1 MDKLDILTKT
11 KTFTYLL
18 PCLGL
23 ITNRFKNQIVN
34 AFIGDDEYPNLDN
47 HLFVLYEFSGNVEF
61 LDFEEELEEFPIYE
75 CTYDP
80 LSKYVMKVFK
90 IPEDSKEDFQHFKKS
105 KYSHLSK
112 ILKTKIMAQYLEVLE
127 ETKTIFDEAIVA
139 AGLDKY
145 IDIKILAN
153 NDLKEI
159 GKASK
164 ANDIVKYMNSIDV
177 IIVLNEDIFDQLE
190 EHQRLMKA
198 EEILAGI
205 VFDPETSKLTIK
217 KGDVQTYSGFLRK
230 YGYDTFE
237 VMEESIKTF
246 FNVKNNKGEESSEVK
261 TVDA

>member
-47 HLFVLYEFSGNVEF
+47 HLFVLYEFSGSVEF

-90 IPEDSKEDFQHFKKS
+90 IPEDSKEDFQYFKKS

-112 ILKTKIMAQYLEVLE
+112 ILKTKIMAFHCIPPEHPILDILYKREAAFKRLEAELNKYPGVSEIKVDRNLE
-127 ETKTIFDEAIVA
+127 ASGLLDMTREVYSSRYKT
-139 AGLDKY
+139 
-145 IDIKILAN
+145 N
-153 NDLKEI
+153 
-159 GKASK
+159 
-164 ANDIVKYMNSIDV
+164 
-177 IIVLNEDIFDQLE
+177 
-190 EHQRLMKA
+190 
-198 EEILAGI
+198 
-205 VFDPETSKLTIK
+205 
-217 KGDVQTYSGFLRK
+217 SGFS
-230 YGYDTFE
+230 TAE
-237 VMEESIKTF
+237 
-246 FNVKNNKGEESSEVK
+246 NNFMKEGPK
-261 TVDA
+261 